1 MAFEYRCSMCPETI
15 QDDSI
20 ESIIKRAAAHNHDH
34 HGGPAEI
41 TPELE
46 ASLRARTN
54 EVKEGHPERV
64 RPLDVP
70 A

>member
-34 HGGPAEI
+34 YGGPAEI

-46 ASLRARTN
+46 ASLCARTN
-54 EVKEGHPERV
+54 EVKRKVTPS
-64 RPLDVP
+64 

>member
-1 MAFEYRCSMCPETI
+1 MAFEYRCTQCPETI

-46 ASLRARTN
+46 SSLRSSVT
-54 EVKEGHPERV
+54 ET
-64 RPLDVP
+64 
-70 A
+70 